1 MLGTLLALGLCL
13 GILLWAADLTARSGA
28 RLATRWGVSSLV
40 IGLTLTSVGT
50 SLPELATNVA
60 AGMQGTLGDDASG
73 LALGNVI
80 GSNLALLTLLLGA
93 SALVHPIQTPQ
104 GLVRREGTVL
114 LGLFFVAG
122 LLGADGLLGP
132 YDGALLLTG
141 YASYVA
147 LLVRSEWSRDDA
159 PLPPA
164 TEPAPADEAGD
175 GPPTA
180 WDPAPEPSVMH
191 QPESARPDPEQP
203 ETPSWREPLLV
214 LGGITI
220 VVGSAFGL
228 VHYGTDL
235 ATRLGVP
242 EVLIGL
248 GVGVGTS
255 LPELAV
261 TVRAAKEDAQLAL
274 GNLLGSAIAN
284 TGMVLGAGAL
294 VHPLIVE
301 PSALSFDGA
310 FMLAFTVVAL
320 LLLGEDRVLARAEG
334 GVLLVLFALYTWLRV
349 GSA

>member
-1 MLGTLLALGLCL
+1 MLGTLLALGICL

-28 RLATRWGVSSLV
+28 QLATRWGVSPLV

-60 AGMQGTLGDDASG
+60 AGTRGTLGDDASG

-80 GSNLALLTLLLGA
+80 GSNLALLTLLLGV
-93 SALVHPIQTPQ
+93 SALVRPIPTPQ
-104 GLVRREGTVL
+104 GLVRREGTALLVL
-114 LGLFFVAG
+114 YLVAG

-132 YDGALLLTG
+132 YDGAILLTG

-147 LLVRSEWSRDDA
+147 SLVRSEWSRDHV
-159 PLPPA
+159 PRPPA
-164 TEPAPADEAGD
+164 EGPAADETSHET
-175 GPPTA
+175 PTA
-180 WDPAPEPSVMH
+180 WDPAPEPSFADE
-191 QPESARPDPEQP
+191 PEAEAPAEEEVD
-203 ETPSWREPLLV
+203 TPPWREPLL
-214 LGGITI
+214 LLSAITLI
-220 VVGSAFGL
+220 VGSAFGL

-261 TVRAAKEDAQLAL
+261 TVRAVKRDAQLAL

-294 VHPLIVE
+294 VHPLTIE
-301 PSALSFDGA
+301 PSTLSFDGA
-310 FMLAFTVVAL
+310 FMLATTVVAL
-320 LLLGEDRVLARAEG
+320 LLLGEDRVLTRAEG
-334 GVLLVLFALYTWLRV
+334 SVLLVLLALYTWLRV